1 MSKKG
6 HGQETTAGEKKERD
20 DRIEMEGT
28 VEECL
33 PGTFFRVKTQLGTE
47 VLCTL
52 AGKLRVNR
60 IRLLVN
66 DRVSIAVSP
75 YDVSRG
81 RVIYRH

>member
-1 MSKKG
+1 MSKKRNDRPSPG
-6 HGQETTAGEKKERD
+6 ETKERD
-20 DRIEMEGT
+20 DKIEMEGT

-33 PGTFFRVKTQLGTE
+33 PGTFFRVRTKLNTD